1 MSAHLPLS
9 ARSRPAQHR
18 PPQQARVPDR
28 RTTQNKRRGLADM
41 TAILWLGAVAAGL
54 AITVGGSRR
63 AVTDATELAKGTRL
77 PPFFVGMT
85 LLALGTD
92 LPEIANSV
100 IASYT
105 DHGDVNVGDSIG
117 SASTQLTLV
126 LGILPFAGFAIPLGE
141 RGSALLKG
149 QQTTAWLTAVALVGV
164 AVLMIDDHIGR
175 LDAVVLITAW
185 VAGSRLVY
193 GETRADPELILDEP
207 AANRLRLAGQLLLA
221 IIAIG
226 SGATLAVVGIIEL
239 AELWGVPKLI
249 VAFFGASI
257 GTSLPEL
264 IVAYTALRQG
274 KPALAIGD
282 VLGSSFAD
290 ATLSVSVGPLLFPTV
305 IDGDL
310 ALTAALV
317 AAGAAATVAFL
328 FGRGGDYRRRSGA
341 ILLLVYAASWPI
353 LL

>member
-1 MSAHLPLS
+1 
-9 ARSRPAQHR
+9 
-18 PPQQARVPDR
+18 
-28 RTTQNKRRGLADM
+28 M
-41 TAILWLGAVAAGL
+41 TGVLWLGAVIAGL
-54 AITVGGSRR
+54 AITVGGSRK
-63 AVTDATELAKGTRL
+63 AVTNATDLARGTRL

-100 IASYT
+100 VASYT
-105 DHGDVNVGDSIG
+105 NNGDVNVGDSLG
-117 SASTQLTLV
+117 SALTQLTLV
-126 LGILPFAGFAIPLGE
+126 LGILPFAGFAISLGE

-149 QQTTAWLTAVALVGV
+149 QQTTAWLTAGALVGV
-164 AVLMIDDHIGR
+164 AVLTMDDHIGR

-193 GETRADPELILDEP
+193 GETRIHQQLVLGEAVAD
-207 AANRLRLAGQLLLA
+207 RTRLAAQLLLA
-221 IIAIG
+221 IVAIG
-226 SGATLAVVGIIEL
+226 AGATLAVTAIIEL
-239 AELWGVPKLI
+239 AELWGVPTFI

-264 IVAYTALRQG
+264 IVAYTALRRG
-274 KPALAIGD
+274 EPALAIGD

-290 ATLSVSVGPLLFPTV
+290 ATLSISVGPLLFPTV
-305 IDGDL
+305 IDGNL

-317 AAGAAATVAFL
+317 AAGAATIVALL

>member
-1 MSAHLPLS
+1 
-9 ARSRPAQHR
+9 
-18 PPQQARVPDR
+18 
-28 RTTQNKRRGLADM
+28 M
-41 TAILWLGAVAAGL
+41 TGVLWLGAVIAGL
-54 AITVGGSRR
+54 AITVGGSRK
-63 AVTDATELAKGTRL
+63 AVTNATDLARGTRL

-100 IASYT
+100 VASYT
-105 DHGDVNVGDSIG
+105 NNGDVNVGDSLG
-117 SASTQLTLV
+117 SALTQLTLV
-126 LGILPFAGFAIPLGE
+126 LGILPFAGFAISLGE

-149 QQTTAWLTAVALVGV
+149 QQTTAWLTAGALVGV
-164 AVLMIDDHIGR
+164 AVLTMDDHIGR

-193 GETRADPELILDEP
+193 GETRIHQQLVLDE
-207 AANRLRLAGQLLLA
+207 AVADRTRLAAQLLLA
-221 IIAIG
+221 IVAIG
-226 SGATLAVVGIIEL
+226 AGATLAVTAIIEL
-239 AELWGVPKLI
+239 AELWGVPTFI

-264 IVAYTALRQG
+264 IVAYTALRRG
-274 KPALAIGD
+274 EPALAIGD

-290 ATLSVSVGPLLFPTV
+290 ATLSISVGPLLFPTV
-305 IDGDL
+305 IDGNL

-317 AAGAAATVAFL
+317 AAGAATIVALL

>member
-1 MSAHLPLS
+1 
-9 ARSRPAQHR
+9 
-18 PPQQARVPDR
+18 
-28 RTTQNKRRGLADM
+28 M
-41 TAILWLGAVAAGL
+41 TGILWLGAVTVGL
-54 AITVGGSRR
+54 AITVGGSRK
-63 AVTDATELAKGTRL
+63 AVTNATELARGTRL

-100 IASYT
+100 VASYT
-105 DHGDVNVGDSIG
+105 NNGDVNVGDSLG
-117 SASTQLTLV
+117 SALTQLTLV
-126 LGILPFAGFAIPLGE
+126 LGILPFAGFAISLGE

-149 QQTTAWLTAVALVGV
+149 QQTTAWLTAAALVGV
-164 AVLMIDDHIGR
+164 AVLTIDDHIGR
-175 LDAVVLITAW
+175 LDAVVLIVAW

-193 GETRADPELILDEP
+193 GETRIHQQLVLDEP
-207 AANRLRLAGQLLLA
+207 VAGRKRLAAQLLLA
-221 IIAIG
+221 IVAIG
-226 SGATLAVVGIIEL
+226 AGATLAVTAIIEL
-239 AELWGVPKLI
+239 AELWGVPTFI

-264 IVAYTALRQG
+264 IVAYTALRRG
-274 KPALAIGD
+274 EPALAIGD
-282 VLGSSFAD
+282 VLGSSSAD
-290 ATLSVSVGPLLFPTV
+290 ATLSISVGPLLFPTV
-305 IDGDL
+305 IDGNL

-317 AAGAAATVAFL
+317 AAGAATIVALL